1 MDYQTLVV
9 AGRELMK
16 ALEEG
21 EDLTMIQHHLIT
33 MLKIRGDLVLQQGEE
48 AIAEVTRRSGVVGED
63 C

>member
-21 EDLTMIQHHLIT
+21 ENLTTIQHHLIT
-33 MLKIRGDLVLQQGEE
+33 MLKIRGDLVLQ
-48 AIAEVTRRSGVVGED
+48 
-63 C
+63 